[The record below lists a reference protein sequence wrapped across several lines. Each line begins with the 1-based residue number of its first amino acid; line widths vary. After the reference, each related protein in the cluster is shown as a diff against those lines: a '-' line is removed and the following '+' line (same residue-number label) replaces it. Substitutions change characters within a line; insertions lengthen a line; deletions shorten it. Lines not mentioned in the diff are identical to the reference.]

1 MKLQSA
7 AALAGLMTV
16 STAALAQSLSFD
28 ISGETVSLPLSTPII
43 LDDQPATLSDLR
55 YHRNG
60 LRARW
65 HNAAVMEGVAT
76 PVFSYTL
83 IGPVTQSAPLAV
95 LGQPLTITADTT
107 LLGLSPSLSLP
118 LGTPVVVS
126 GLVDANGSVLAS
138 LVERRAAVPPR
149 FLLTGPVTAIG
160 NPASTVRIGQQWVSL
175 AGVAV
180 NACQGALPVLDEFVE
195 LRATAVDPLPPGA
208 TLSTVTD
215 ASCVNLVPAG
225 TAAAT
230 GFLEGLITE
239 VLDPQHFMIGALTVN
254 LSANTSFALGTI
266 DDLDPGVGVILHGS
280 YVDASHFDATG
291 VEFVYQV
298 VRFEGPVAPSAVQ
311 AGNQIAVLGVPV
323 RWSAQVRDRDSILAQ
338 GLTQT
343 RQVQVRG
350 YVDRQNRAFAT
361 LVRDRGNP
369 DATDTALRGPVQGVA
384 APQINVQGL
393 SIDTTGATFTDEF
406 GAPLTAEQFFAGVQ
420 IGHMVDASAA
430 NYNAAQQHLSAGAIV
445 WIDAPVVAQPDP
457 IAGAAPPAAITAG
470 TAGNYAFLEPMYAN
484 DFESP

>member
-1 MKLQSA
+1 
-7 AALAGLMTV
+7 MTRL
-16 STAALAQSLSFD
+16 STATMMSLALTASLASAQSLTFD
-28 ISGETVSLPLSTPII
+28 ISGEPVTLPLDTAVII
-43 LDDQPATLSDLR
+43 DEQPATLHDLR

-65 HNAAVMEGVAT
+65 QTTTGQKGLAT

-83 IGPVTQSAPLAV
+83 IGPVTQTAPLSV

-107 LLGLSPSLSLP
+107 LLGVAPSLTLP

-138 LVERRAAVPPR
+138 LVERRGAVPPR
-149 FLLTGPVTAIG
+149 FLLTGPVTAVG
-160 NPASTVRIGQQWVSL
+160 APASTVRIGQQWVSL

-180 NACQGALPVLDEFVE
+180 GNCLGALPVLDEFVE

-215 ASCVNLVPAG
+215 ASCVSLVPQG

-230 GFLEGLITE
+230 GFLEGLVTE
-239 VLDPQHFMIGALTVN
+239 VIDPQHFMIGDLTVN
-254 LSANTSFALGTI
+254 ISPTTTFTLGSF
-266 DDLDPGVGVILHGS
+266 DDLDPGVGVVLHGS
-280 YVDASHFDATG
+280 YVDATHFDA
-291 VEFVYQV
+291 VDIEFLYPV
-298 VRFEGPVAPSAVQ
+298 VRFEGPVTPAAVQ
-311 AGNQIAVLGVPV
+311 AGSQITILGVPV
-323 RWSAQVRDRDSILAQ
+323 RWSAQVRDRDNILAQ
-338 GLTQT
+338 GLNQT

-369 DATDTALRGPVQGVA
+369 DATDVALRGPVQAVVA
-384 APQINVQGL
+384 PLLTIQGL
-393 SIDTTGATFTDEF
+393 TVDTTGATFEDEF
-406 GAPLTAEQFFAGVQ
+406 GTALTASQFFAGVQ
-420 IGHMVDASAA
+420 IGHTVDASAA

-445 WIDAPVVAQPDP
+445 WVDAPAMRRPAAVD
-457 IAGAAPPAAITAG
+457 GAPPAAITAG
-470 TAGNYAFLEPMYAN
+470 TAGNYAFIEPMYAN
-484 DFESP
+484 DFE